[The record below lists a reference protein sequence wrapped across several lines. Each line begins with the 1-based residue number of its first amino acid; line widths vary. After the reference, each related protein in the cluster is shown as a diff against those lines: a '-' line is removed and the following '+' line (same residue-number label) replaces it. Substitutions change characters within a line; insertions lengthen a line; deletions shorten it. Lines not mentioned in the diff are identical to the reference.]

1 MNLLSRREFIQ
12 SAGWLLMTSQLRAAR
27 LLSAA
32 KSPAYEWIRS
42 PRILIAE
49 GYNPPFYPS
58 LEYEP
63 ENAVRIAQE
72 LNADSLR
79 YPAASY
85 YAYFPNKS
93 GYPIHPQL
101 KGDPTLQTLDLCR
114 KANLK
119 NVAYVPLNHPSWK
132 SRRRTR
138 DLWIGPRSLPTG
150 GP

>member
-1 MNLLSRREFIQ
+1 
-12 SAGWLLMTSQLRAAR
+12 MTSQLRAAL